1 MSPNAR
7 HNAARGWCRC
17 RTGRAWRACRARCR
31 ATRACTTRRST
42 LPTWPRPTASTR
54 PTRST
59 PCTPA
64 TPATRRH
71 RLRPLLGL
79 PAAFCLLE
87 SVQSLECALTCSL
100 RPLLRARLLKRGFVR
115 DARQEGGTRGAG
127 VQVHRAYQPYEVTK
141 PNSLRKADLIRL
153 SLCAGGRIRRSPE
166 RRWRGLPGRG
176 RIRRARR
183 RAGRGPRRAA
193 GRQVPGLQRAR
204 RAPAPPLRILAC
216 LVACMG
222 ACL

>member
-1 MSPNAR
+1 MQGTMR
-7 HNAARGWCRC
+7 RGAGADAVRGGHGGPAGRDAGLPGHVQPGAVPCLH
-17 RTGRAWRACRARCR
+17 GRALRPPLALRAQRHAPR
-31 ATRACTTRRST
+31 
-42 LPTWPRPTASTR
+42 LPQL
-54 PTRST
+54 
-59 PCTPA
+59 PA
-64 TPATRRH
+64 GK

>member
-1 MSPNAR
+1 MPYGAGM
-7 HNAARGWCRC
+7 A
-17 RTGRAWRACRARCR
+17 
-31 ATRACTTRRST
+31 
-42 LPTWPRPTASTR
+42 
-54 PTRST
+54 
-59 PCTPA
+59 
-64 TPATRRH
+64 
-71 RLRPLLGL
+71 GL
-79 PAAFCLLE
+79 PGAMPGYPGMYNQAQYPAYMAAPYGLHSPYALNAMHPGYPSYPQAPPAPLARPAR

-193 GRQVPGLQRAR
+193 GRQVPGL
-204 RAPAPPLRILAC
+204 
-216 LVACMG
+216 
-222 ACL
+222 